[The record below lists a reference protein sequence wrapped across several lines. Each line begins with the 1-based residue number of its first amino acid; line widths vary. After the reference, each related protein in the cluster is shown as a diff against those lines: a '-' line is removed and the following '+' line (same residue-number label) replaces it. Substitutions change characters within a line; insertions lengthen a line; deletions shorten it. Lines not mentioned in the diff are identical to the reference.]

1 MIHLT
6 GEEPEESDLHA
17 ALAESKAALAQ
28 LIAAGEKCGPAWATP
43 RAPGKWSP
51 SQIVE
56 HVAMSL
62 EESGKNI
69 KGEKSAFPTL
79 PGFIRPVVR
88 IFFFN
93 RALKAET
100 FPSGKANKAMSPT
113 SGPQTPAHGRDR
125 LQQAHIAFERACRE
139 MGERFNHSIFGDV
152 ATSDYARFMA
162 KHTRHHTRQ
171 MSNT

>member
-6 GEEPEESDLHA
+6 GEEPEMVDLHA

-43 RAPGKWSP
+43 RAAGKWSP

-69 KGEKSAFPTL
+69 RGDRNAFPTL
-79 PGFIRPVVR
+79 PRFLRPVVR
-88 IFFFN
+88 ALFFN
-93 RALKAET
+93 RALKAKA
-100 FPSGKANKAMSPT
+100 FPSGKANKAMSPIA
-113 SGPQTPAHGRDR
+113 GPQTPADGRVR
-125 LQQAHIAFERACRE
+125 LQRAHIAFERACQER
-139 MGERFNHSIFGDV
+139 GDRFNHSIFGDV

-162 KHTRHHTRQ
+162 KHTLHHTKQ
-171 MSNT
+171 IPGA

>member
-1 MIHLT
+1 VIHLT
-6 GEEPEESDLHA
+6 GEEEPGADLHA
-17 ALAESKAALAQ
+17 ALAESRAALEQ
-28 LIAAGEKCGPAWATP
+28 LILAGEQCGPAWAAP

-88 IFFFN
+88 AFFFN
-93 RALKAET
+93 RALTAET
-100 FPSGKANKAMSPT
+100 FPSGRANKAMSPMA
-113 SGPQTPAHGRDR
+113 GPQTPAHGRDR
-125 LQQAHIAFERACRE
+125 LYQAHIAFERACQE

-171 MSNT
+171 IPKT

>member
-6 GEEPEESDLHA
+6 GEEPPMGDLHS

-28 LIAAGEKCGPAWATP
+28 LIAAGEQCGPAWAAP

-56 HVAMSL
+56 HVAMAL

-88 IFFFN
+88 ALFFN
-93 RALKAET
+93 RALNAET
-100 FPSGKANKAMSPT
+100 FPSGKANKAMSPIA
-113 SGPQTPAHGRDR
+113 GPQTAAAGRAR
-125 LQQAHIAFERACRE
+125 LQQAHTAFERACQE
-139 MGERFNHSIFGDV
+139 KSERFNHSIFGDI

-162 KHTRHHTRQ
+162 KHTLHHTKQ
-171 MSNT
+171 ISKT